1 MPVPA
6 GGYPPTPCRCS
17 HCGVEILLADP
28 ERGDGSQLCERCF
41 LQSIVGDD
49 PCCEGVLSGFA
60 EALVDTLDL
69 REHETGL
76 HSRRVA
82 CHTLVL
88 ARHFTDDEQRLRQ
101 IYWGALLHDLGKIG
115 VPDSILLKQGELDPA
130 EWQIMRRHPEDGF
143 RIISRLASMEEAA
156 QIVLCHEERFDGRGY
171 PHGLRG
177 EDIPLG
183 ARIFSIIDTLDAMTS
198 DRPYRTGMSFEAAMN
213 QIVACAGTQFD
224 PALIPPL
231 TREREALARMVNI
244 KCSTGAD
251 LSNLGAF

>member
-28 ERGDGSQLCERCF
+28 ERGDGGQLCERCF

-49 PCCEGVLSGFA
+49 PCCAGVLSGFA

-88 ARHFTDDEQRLRQ
+88 ARHITDDEQRLRECSTSNAAENRLRLFRYPQ
-101 IYWGALLHDLGKIG
+101 DIDQANGIEATCHPVGQCGKA
-115 VPDSILLKQGELDPA
+115 SIAELSLA
-130 EWQIMRRHPEDGF
+130 WLAGF
-143 RIISRLASMEEAA
+143 RCSR
-156 QIVLCHEERFDGRGY
+156 R
-171 PHGLRG
+171 
-177 EDIPLG
+177 
-183 ARIFSIIDTLDAMTS
+183 
-198 DRPYRTGMSFEAAMN
+198 YR
-213 QIVACAGTQFD
+213 D
-224 PALIPPL
+224 
-231 TREREALARMVNI
+231 
-244 KCSTGAD
+244 
-251 LSNLGAF
+251 